1 MARRLIAS
9 VARRIP
15 PGQWRDRPG
24 STEVCDIPHRGKNRF
39 ILALAAATLVASLS
53 AGAVAA
59 GEITGNGKLK
69 DVNGHSACAFSGQ
82 EDLQWDLDDGN
93 TMPRP
98 PATIVKGFPSHAQS
112 WGQIPKADREFLTS
126 IGHNPGI
133 ACNPTRATGE

>member
-1 MARRLIAS
+1 VLS
-9 VARRIP
+9 
-15 PGQWRDRPG
+15 
-24 STEVCDIPHRGKNRF
+24 HRGKNRL
-39 ILALAAATLVASLS
+39 ILAFAAATLVASLS

-69 DVNGHSACAFSGQ
+69 DVNGRSACAFSGQ
-82 EDLQWDLDDGN
+82 EDLQWYLDDGN

-98 PATIVKGFPSHAQS
+98 AATIVKGFPSHAQS
-112 WGQIPKADREFLTS
+112 WGQIPKADRAFLTS